1 MICNGDDLHD
11 WTIARRNLIY
21 CLTEIVCANCG
32 LVYEL
37 QSPNGNGYSRPLK
50 EELETPGYRA
60 RNWRK
65 SLQRSREHPEWVKR
79 NQNESRIPV
88 VI

>member
-32 LVYEL
+32 LVYNSLLVYNEH
-37 QSPNGNGYSRPLK
+37 NGHFK
-50 EELETPGYRA
+50 EKESETPGYRA
-60 RNWRK
+60 REWRK
-65 SLQRSREHPEWVKR
+65 LLRREHPKR
-79 NQNESRIPV
+79 IKSNQNELKIPV